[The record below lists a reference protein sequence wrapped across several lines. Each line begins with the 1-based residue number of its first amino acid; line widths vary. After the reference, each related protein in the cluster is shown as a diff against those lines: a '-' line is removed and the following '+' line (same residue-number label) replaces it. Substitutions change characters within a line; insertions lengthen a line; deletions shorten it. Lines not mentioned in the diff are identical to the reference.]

1 LRERGVSNWLTGK
14 SDERDLRECVRS
26 GLLVEAEGPFDGIEA
41 ERALC
46 AIVTECSVRSSSV
59 ACLLA
64 SGEPSG
70 DVGFRGRSSS
80 SDSLCGELS
89 DSVTASK
96 EVVRDMVMRVRSIND
111 MDMRGCGFL
120 TGDGVALPMASIM
133 SSARASSGS
142 RDGIRNVGIGCAKMG
157 PGVVEGM
164 GRCEGVGEF
173 MGGGE
178 ELISE

>member
-1 LRERGVSNWLTGK
+1 LTGK

-80 SDSLCGELS
+80 SDSLCGELG

-120 TGDGVALPMASIM
+120 TGDGVALPMASMM